1 VEYNLIENIIFEDDN
16 IIVVNKVSNLP
27 TVPLKNNDGK
37 LTLLDMVEQYCPQV
51 RTFVGYSA
59 HEGGVLHRLDT
70 PTSGLVLIAKN
81 KKSFDFLR
89 EKQKENLFTKR
100 YGVKSVQQNQLL
112 DGFKVFPYDNVV
124 NSKEVTI
131 TSLFRHYGKGRKS
144 VRPVLEDYPKQIVAK
159 ASSTFYS
166 THVRY
171 IKVEDG
177 IYYFNCSLTNGFRH
191 QIRVH
196 LAWSGYPLLGDV
208 LYGAKKNSQ
217 FGLNCYSISFIDPA
231 SQVEKTVNLKEDV
244 L

>member
-1 VEYNLIENIIFEDDN
+1 MEFNLIENIIFEDDN

-27 TVPLKNNDGK
+27 TVPLKNDDGK
-37 LTLLDMVEQYCPQV
+37 LTLLDLVEQYCPNV
-51 RTFVGYSA
+51 CSFTGYSD

-100 YGVKSVQQNQLL
+100 YRVKSEKSDELL
-112 DGFKVFPYDNVV
+112 DGFRAFPYDNVV
-124 NSKEVTI
+124 NNKEITI
-131 TSLFRHYGKGRKS
+131 KSLFRHYGKGRKS
-144 VRPVLEDYPKQIVAK
+144 VRPVLTDYPKQIVEK
-159 ASSTFYS
+159 ASSTQYS
-166 THVRY
+166 TNVRY
-171 IKVEDG
+171 IKDIDG

-196 LAWSGYPLLGDV
+196 LAWSGYPLVGDV
-208 LYGAKKNSQ
+208 LYGAKKSSQ
-217 FGLNCYSISFIDPA
+217 FGLNCYSISFIDPS
-231 SQVEKTVNLKEDV
+231 SQVERTVNRKEDV